1 MAQQPNSEEHHE
13 LALEHKQHEAIARW
27 ERRWLNIA
35 GLLLAMFVILIAYS
49 LATQGAQIAQRSGR
63 TTPEKLTSLELFAN
77 PGVEITDFGAGR
89 PTKARVT
96 VVAQAWSF
104 NPAEIVLPAG
114 AVTTFYLTSRDVLH
128 GFQVEGTDINVELI
142 PGEIST
148 LSYTFDKPGVYR
160 TTCNEYCGFGHQN
173 MLGVVRVVAPGE
185 LAQES
190 ARAAAA
196 APSGTEAADDVG
208 ESVYTTNCV
217 SCHQANGQGVAGA
230 FPPLAGHAVKLFQ
243 AERSYLPK
251 LLLNGLEGQISV
263 GGNAYN
269 GQMPAWAQLSDEELA
284 GTLNYVLNS
293 WGNGA
298 ELPDFEPYTAEEI
311 APFRDETLSAQD
323 IYKLRQTL
331 KLND

>member
-1 MAQQPNSEEHHE
+1 MAPPSAPN
-13 LALEHKQHEAIARW
+13 EHKQHEAIARW
-27 ERRWLNIA
+27 ERRWLNVA
-35 GLLLAMFVILIAYS
+35 GLLLVMFVILIAYS
-49 LATQGAQIAQRSGR
+49 LATEGGHIAQRSGR
-63 TTPEKLTSLELFAN
+63 TTPEKLTNLELFAT

-89 PTKARVT
+89 PTEARVT
-96 VVAQAWSF
+96 VVAQAWNF

-114 AVTTFYLTSRDVLH
+114 TVATFYLTSRDVLH

-142 PGEIST
+142 PGEISA
-148 LSYTFDKPGVYR
+148 LSYTFDEPGVYR

-173 MLGVVRVVAPGE
+173 MMGVVRVVAPGE
-185 LAQES
+185 LAQAS

-196 APSGTEAADDVG
+196 PTQAGAADVG
-208 ESVYTTNCV
+208 EGVYATNCTT
-217 SCHQANGQGVAGA
+217 CHQADGQGMAGA
-230 FPPLAGHAVKLFQ
+230 FPPLAGHAANLFK

-263 GGNAYN
+263 GGNSYN
-269 GQMPAWAQLSDEELA
+269 GQMPAWSQLSDEELA
-284 GTLNYVLNS
+284 GTLNYVLSS